1 MVRLAK
7 AYNENK
13 QYDDAIATADKVL
26 AIADAQPVI
35 KQVAQQEKDKATQ
48 AKGAAK

>member
-1 MVRLAK
+1 VRLAK

-26 AIADAQPVI
+26 AIPTAPPVI
-35 KQVAQQEKDKATQ
+35 KQVAQQEKDKAT
-48 AKGAAK
+48 KLRAAK